1 MKPIKYINF
10 PRSYFNTSE
19 SCHAFPEASEMFV
32 CYAKPL
38 PFTYL
43 EFTLQHPRHKIRK
56 APSRPNFSY
65 LSDNF
70 SSCVTCYVMVNITM
84 IQQKPQNFK
93 ERQKRWDR
101 FLCGVMVSDV
111 NHYGFIFAYR
121 STSADASI
129 FVYLL
134 YRNQ

>member
-38 PFTYL
+38 PLTYL
-43 EFTLQHPRHKIRK
+43 EFTLQHRR
-56 APSRPNFSY
+56 RPNFSY
-65 LSDNF
+65 LWDNF

-93 ERQKRWDR
+93 ERQKRWDH

-111 NHYGFIFAYR
+111 NQCGFIFAYC
-121 STSADASI
+121 STSADASV

-134 YRNQ
+134 YRKQ